1 MALSD
6 LPPFTRLLGVQI
18 LHHSPERTEA
28 EMTVREELLNRR
40 GILHGGALMALGDTL
55 GGMTA
60 RIGLPA
66 GGSTTTIESKTN
78 FFASVHK
85 GDTVRAVCTPLHRGR
100 STVVLETRLT
110 RGDGKLAAIVTQT
123 QLIFRRSE

>member
-6 LPPFTRLLGVQI
+6 LPPFTQLLGVQV

-28 EMTVREELLNRR
+28 ELTVREELLNRR
-40 GILHGGALMALGDTL
+40 GVLHGGALMALGDTL

-78 FFASVHK
+78 FFASVQR

-110 RGDGKLAAIVTQT
+110 RSDGKLAAIVTQT